1 MRPTDINVRCFHC
14 GSRRIT
20 VRSGHMRPVE
30 DPVYCRDCETYLGRR
45 SDLAFER
52 RRLIIG
58 AANESFDASP
68 NTVPLHA
75 PATLRGIDDSETPTT
90 VPLTISATPLAD

>member
-1 MRPTDINVRCFHC
+1 MRPTELNVRCFHC

-30 DPVYCRDCETYLGRR
+30 DPVHCRDCDTYLGRR

-52 RRLIIG
+52 RRLIVG
-58 AANESFDASP
+58 AANDPFDLDQD
-68 NTVPLHA
+68 TVALHTPVSLRVIDNSEIPA
-75 PATLRGIDDSETPTT
+75 PAAS
-90 VPLTISATPLAD
+90 LTASATAE